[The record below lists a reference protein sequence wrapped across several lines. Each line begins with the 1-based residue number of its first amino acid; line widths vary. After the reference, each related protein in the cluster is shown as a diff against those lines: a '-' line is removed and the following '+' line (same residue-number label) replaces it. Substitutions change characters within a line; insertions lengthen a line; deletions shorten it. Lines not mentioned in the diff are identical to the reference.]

1 VSYLSHIRGIDS
13 GTISN
18 VLNKESGLVGVAGGS
33 GEMSELLNRAKDGDG
48 EAKLAIDL
56 YVYRIQKYLA
66 AFDCAAG
73 GAMAF
78 LFGGGVV
85 EHSPEILQLVFA
97 SPYFETVIPHL
108 ASNELEASIT
118 RLSTNQSKRHVWAAK
133 IDEEERIVSHMHSL
147 LMKKK

>member
-1 VSYLSHIRGIDS
+1 
-13 GTISN
+13 
-18 VLNKESGLVGVAGGS
+18 
-33 GEMSELLNRAKDGDG
+33 MSELLNRAKDGDG

-108 ASNELEASIT
+108 ASNELEAPIT
-118 RLSTNQSKRHVWAAK
+118 RLSTNQRSATYGRLK
-133 IDEEERIVSHMHSL
+133 
-147 LMKKK
+147 LMRRSELCLICIAY